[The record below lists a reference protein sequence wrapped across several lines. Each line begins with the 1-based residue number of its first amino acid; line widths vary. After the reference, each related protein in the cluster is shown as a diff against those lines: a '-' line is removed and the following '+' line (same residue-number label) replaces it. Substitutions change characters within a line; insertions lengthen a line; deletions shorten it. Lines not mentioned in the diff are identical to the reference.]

1 MTTIIPLPLGN
12 TFDITFP
19 VQGNGSITSPFPFMD
34 IITPKDGMSFKDMVL
49 QTLNIY
55 KKLPDWSCKDDKLGK
70 LKQVFFYHLRF
81 SKTKNYF
88 AITDQFFRILSTQN
102 RMSLYIENKKL
113 IDYII
118 GITAMMKEL
127 DVLIKDFYLMST
139 PSPSAGETK
148 SMHAMLQDVLIYME
162 KFQTTLDAKM
172 FINKTYILAININS
186 NLENFYHLID
196 KTSDD
201 ILSIV
206 IQSCI

>member
-12 TFDITFP
+12 TFGITFP
-19 VQGNGSITSPFPFMD
+19 VQENGSITSSFPFID
-34 IITPKDGMSFKDMVL
+34 MSFKEKASKILD
-49 QTLNIY
+49 IY
-55 KKLPDWSCKDDKLGK
+55 KKLPDWSCKGDKLGA
-70 LKQVFFYHLRF
+70 LKQIFFYHLRF
-81 SKTKNYF
+81 SETKNYF
-88 AITDQFFRILSTQN
+88 ATTDQFFRILSTHN
-102 RMSLYIENKKL
+102 RMEEYINHKKL

-118 GITAMMKEL
+118 GITSMMKDL
-127 DVLIKDFYLMST
+127 DALIKDFYFMST
-139 PSPSAGETK
+139 PSLSAGETK
-148 SMHAMLQDVLIYME
+148 SMYAMLQEVLVDMM
-162 KFQTTLDAKM
+162 KFQDTLDAKM

>member
-19 VQGNGSITSPFPFMD
+19 VQGNGSIISPFPDMD
-34 IITPKDGMSFKDMVL
+34 IITPKDMSFKDMVFE
-49 QTLNIY
+49 TLDIY
-55 KKLPDWSCKDDKLGK
+55 KKLPDCSCKDDKLGK
-70 LKQVFFYHLRF
+70 LKQIFFYHLRF
-81 SKTKNYF
+81 ETKNYF

-127 DVLIKDFYLMST
+127 DALIKDFYLMST

-148 SMHAMLQDVLIYME
+148 SMHAMLQDVLVDME